1 MKRTLLLV
9 LGLAALICLPTSAQ
23 DIKFYG
29 IGHNK
34 RVDDNTDHFYTK
46 YIGWNADLQ
55 KSIFTYE
62 INGISTMTWD
72 GFELTAPK
80 KDPAVRVADFYSNGK
95 FTNNEKALWA
105 NNFNLM
111 YGNSGAVYVD
121 GLLVTVMS
129 RDEQSTVDDELF
141 NVRLWDAK
149 TGDMLATSTFPK
161 NMFLESAGMSYNP
174 KDGKVYGL
182 FYISESALPKEITED
197 PEYFTD
203 EDDKDFDREGQDA
216 GYAICTI
223 DLNTFKVTPITKGLY
238 YQNFVTFAIN
248 SEGRAFAL
256 TSGGANGYLDDNGR
270 MRDINN
276 ELTGAQLCEFNLET
290 GNMMMVPYE
299 ATDGD
304 STYTDYKYPVG
315 ATGFSSQYKRQ
326 SACFSKSNPNIMYWN
341 GYYNSGKGIGAG
353 GSWTTL
359 PDSEDGGRTKSWI
372 TNHKYD
378 TCLYQVNITTGE
390 ATRLS
395 TIEDRWTF
403 SAMWVDGDDPSDGS
417 GFVALGIDNAKAQQ
431 NGGSKMLYNLQG
443 QQVKSKGH
451 GLYIIKDGAKTN
463 KVMM

>member
-23 DIKFYG
+23 ELNLKG
-29 IGHNK
+29 IGHNN
-34 RVDDNTDHFYTK
+34 RHDDGEQMTSDYL
-46 YIGWNADLQ
+46 GWNSQLQ
-55 KSIFTYE
+55 KAIFLVE
-62 INGISTMTWD
+62 NGIYKMSWD
-72 GFELTAPK
+72 GMELTTPTRDPK
-80 KDPAVRVADFYSNGK
+80 VIKSEVLSSD
-95 FTNNEKALWA
+95 EKALWA

-129 RDEQSTVDDELF
+129 RDEQSTVDEELF

-149 TGDMLATSTFPK
+149 TGNMLATYTLPK

-238 YQNFVTFAIN
+238 YHNFITFAIN
-248 SEGRAFAL
+248 SDGRAFAL
-256 TSGGANGYLDDNGR
+256 TSGGSSAPVAEDGRQYDIDNK
-270 MRDINN
+270 
-276 ELTGAQLCEFNLET
+276 LTGAQLCEFDLET
-290 GNMMMVPYE
+290 GKMIMTPYTAYDE
-299 ATDGD
+299 A
-304 STYTDYKYPVG
+304 SQPYTAYKFPVG
-315 ATGFSSQYKRQ
+315 ATGYSSQYRRQ

-359 PDSEDGGRTKSWI
+359 PDSEDGGRTKSWK
-372 TNHKYD
+372 TNGKYD
-378 TCLYQVNITTGE
+378 TALYQVDITTGT

-395 TIEDRWTF
+395 KISDRWIF
-403 SAMWVDGDDPSDGS
+403 SALWADGDDPSDGS